1 MNFFLLLQIAIKGN
15 LRRWTGKARLWY
27 GAAMSKL
34 PDSISIVDISMEA
47 CDTAIAD
54 LQMQGVVET
63 VLVASLA
70 DIAIQTTVAERV

>member
-34 PDSISIVDISMEA
+34 PDSIRIVDIS
-47 CDTAIAD
+47 I
-54 LQMQGVVET
+54 ET
-63 VLVASLA
+63 FDMSEGGWCEPT
-70 DIAIQTTVAERV
+70 ITVSD